1 MWQKENR
8 INIQELNSK
17 VCAFGFILYQK
28 RFYKIVYYGIRLLWI
43 NCNKVYTCTKTC
55 TKALFAV
62 SKQWSPKKNNT
73 PGICLLKHLFYCS
86 EKKNIQ
92 DYMCHS
98 LNIMFITAL
107 GWTGQRKFIN
117 IITAQHKYFS
127 LSTKL
132 ATYVKAILWIHK
144 NSLLAPVMC
153 TSCKILHIY
162 HIRASFKSFHGC
174 WCIHARH
181 EKEKDG

>member
-86 EKKNIQ
+86 EKKYTGLYVSFFKYYVHN
-92 DYMCHS
+92 S
-98 LNIMFITAL
+98 SWLNWTEKIYKHYYCTAIFL
-107 GWTGQRKFIN
+107 FTNKTCN
-117 IITAQHKYFS
+117 LCESHT
-127 LSTKL
+127 LNT
-132 ATYVKAILWIHK
+132 
-144 NSLLAPVMC
+144 
-153 TSCKILHIY
+153 
-162 HIRASFKSFHGC
+162 
-174 WCIHARH
+174 
-181 EKEKDG
+181 